1 MENPNSHKISRKE
14 QILQSLARMLE
25 ASPGERITT
34 AALAKEVGVS
44 EAALYRH
51 FPSKA
56 RMFEGL
62 IKFIEDTLFQR
73 ISRILK
79 EEENAHERCHKI
91 LTLLLTFADKNPGM
105 TRLLTGDA
113 LAGETERLRER
124 IAQFYDRFEAQLKQ
138 VLREAQIRENMKPSI
153 SAISWQTCCSPPARV
168 GSCNSCAA
176 NSKTLPW
183 NTGTCSGSTSAAI
196 CSRLTLLQRL
206 PAATRRRTV
215 PDIFARRA
223 NSTAGMG
230 HRPIAGSR

>member
-1 MENPNSHKISRKE
+1 MENPGNSNKLSRKE
-14 QILQSLARMLE
+14 QILQALARMLE
-25 ASPGERITT
+25 TAPGERITT

-79 EEENAHERCHKI
+79 EESSAEQRCQKI
-91 LTLLLTFADKNPGM
+91 LTLLLTFSDKNPGM

-124 IAQFYDRFEAQLKQ
+124 IAQFFDRYEAQLKQ
-138 VLREAQIRENMKPSI
+138 VLREAQIRENMKPTI
-153 SAISWQTCCSPPARV
+153 SAAALANLLLASCEGRLIQFVRSEFKESPLEHWDIQWEFLRKNLLAPFSTPA
-168 GSCNSCAA
+168 AA
-176 NSKTLPW
+176 NIS
-183 NTGTCSGSTSAAI
+183 
-196 CSRLTLLQRL
+196 
-206 PAATRRRTV
+206 
-215 PDIFARRA
+215 
-223 NSTAGMG
+223 
-230 HRPIAGSR
+230 

>member
-1 MENPNSHKISRKE
+1 MDNSNKISRKD

-25 ASPGERITT
+25 TAPGERITT

-79 EEENAHERCHKI
+79 EETSAEVRCYKI

-113 LAGETERLRER
+113 LAGETERLRTR
-124 IAQFYDRFEAQLKQ
+124 IAQFFDRLEAQLKQ
-138 VLREAQIRENMKPSI
+138 ILREAQIRENLKPGI
-153 SAISWQTCCSPPARV
+153 SAAALANLLLARCEGRLVQFVRSEFKDSPLEHWELQWEFLNRNLLLPFTV
-168 GSCNSCAA
+168 PSAA
-176 NSKTLPW
+176 NE
-183 NTGTCSGSTSAAI
+183 G
-196 CSRLTLLQRL
+196 
-206 PAATRRRTV
+206 
-215 PDIFARRA
+215 
-223 NSTAGMG
+223 
-230 HRPIAGSR
+230 